1 MGNGYIHASKT
12 KEMLF
17 INGSLRRLLTVLK
30 SISIWIRMLMLST
43 YFSTHIF
50 FAAIQV
56 YVDTSSKEEMQM
68 IKIDFDKDSHD
79 T

>member
-1 MGNGYIHASKT
+1 
-12 KEMLF
+12 
-17 INGSLRRLLTVLK
+17 
-30 SISIWIRMLMLST
+30 MLMLST

-79 T
+79 TWSPMFQLILIKAN